1 MPNKKSYRAGCELD
15 NYRYFCSLKMKDIS
29 NISKSKQFATL
40 LLGVLIAFV
49 LGIGETGYLNSEFTK
64 STVEQENNDEKDS
77 AEKIEVISSV
87 NAITASVL
95 LHITHIFYF
104 ISENVLSDS
113 SKISANYLEKP
124 YLETYLSMVFKQII
138 SPNAP

>member
-1 MPNKKSYRAGCELD
+1 
-15 NYRYFCSLKMKDIS
+15 MKDIS
-29 NISKSKQFATL
+29 NISNSKQIVTL

-49 LGIGETGYLNSEFTK
+49 LGIGEVGYLNPDFAKVTI
-64 STVEQENNDEKDS
+64 EQEGNCKEDTT
-77 AEKIEVISSV
+77 EKIAVISTV

-104 ISENVLSDS
+104 ISENVLSNS
-113 SKISANYLEKP
+113 PKISANYLEKP
-124 YLETYLSMVFKQII
+124 YLETYLSMVFRQII

>member
-1 MPNKKSYRAGCELD
+1 
-15 NYRYFCSLKMKDIS
+15 MKDIS